1 MHKFLVIV
9 VVTFILIFL
18 IYSWIKGN
26 FKIKGSIVLGFVVG
40 GVIGASMGIVAFG
53 GGINAAIIF
62 GPLGAVIGIFI
73 VNSFSKEEDSSKSL
87 ENDSSKNGD
96 SSLLYVYF
104 LLISVFLLI
113 IYFSFIDSPSY
124 QNTKKVNEALNF
136 RLKNVTK
143 DEIKICEKEIINK
156 NPNINIVEINSY
168 NTFEIIRN
176 NNLIKKKITL
186 DVKKKV
192 FILGEMSLGI
202 FNCFFLIN
210 NDGSFKFLNLTQVK

>member
-1 MHKFLVIV
+1 MHKILTIGVIIF
-9 VVTFILIFL
+9 FIIFL
-18 IYSWIKGN
+18 IYVWIKGN
-26 FKIKGSIVLGFVVG
+26 FKIKVSIVFGFVVG
-40 GVIGASMGIVAFG
+40 AVIGASMGIVAFG

-73 VNSFSKEEDSSKSL
+73 VNSFSKEENSSKSL
-87 ENDSSKNGD
+87 EDDSSKKDN
-96 SSLLYVYF
+96 SNFLYAYF

-143 DEIKICEKEIINK
+143 DEVKICEKEIINK
-156 NPNINIVEINSY
+156 NPNINIVEIESY

-176 NNLIKKKITL
+176 NNLIKKRITL

-192 FILGEMSLGI
+192 FILGEMSLGT
-202 FNCFFLIN
+202 FNCSFLIN
-210 NDGSFKFLNLTQVK
+210 NDGSFKFSNLTQVK